1 MQQKEILPWRQEE
14 GIGELFVA
22 REMVEEAMAEK
33 MPGLVD
39 LQWVQ
44 VLSEGPA
51 LLKGFIREKQ
61 FLQSQH
67 FTCLLDSAVTNQSV
81 PIVLAVTTMDRQRV
95 EGNTNLVLGYRG
107 VAQVMASGDWLV
119 GGELE
124 VFKRINWS
132 DGLDRY
138 RLTLKELA
146 LGQAMS
152 GNSSLDKVIFVISC
166 KNCFTN
172 CTNLQVTKGSVRK
185 K

>member
-1 MQQKEILPWRQEE
+1 M
-14 GIGELFVA
+14 
-22 REMVEEAMAEK
+22 
-33 MPGLVD
+33 D

-44 VLSEGPA
+44 VLSEGWARP
-51 LLKGFIREKQ
+51 LQGFMREKQ
-61 FLQSQH
+61 FLQIQH
-67 FTCLLDSAVTNQSV
+67 FNCLQDSAVTNQSV

-107 VAQVMASGDWLV
+107 VAKVMASGDWLV

-124 VFKRINWS
+124 VFKRITWS
-132 DGLDRY
+132 DGLDQY

-152 GNSSLDKVIFVISC
+152 GNSSLDDKVIFVISC

-172 CTNLQVTKGSVRK
+172 FTNLQVTKGSVRK
-185 K
+185 KVIKWIKVVSS